1 MIDINDLERL
11 RPCGRLETYSTAR
24 HHLGYYNN
32 VGLTATYNSPT
43 PSSNSLEASIYA
55 ALRHVIAKHPVLSVI
70 PLNEDKSFP
79 NVYFAHLPTIDLTTC
94 VGFRERKAT
103 EPQDGEVDEELDHL
117 LAEEHARNFK
127 DDLGT
132 KPFWRLAVLTSATRM
147 STFTASWTFHHAL
160 SDGASALLFHETLLA
175 AMNSLD
181 PNPETDPIV
190 KPPTRPLPPA
200 FEDLHPLPISWPF
213 FLGTLAKLFLPSVFN
228 KRPEKLWTGNPVP
241 SEIPSPPIFHF
252 RTLVFS
258 AKITQRLLEASREQG
273 VSVTCTL
280 ECLLAA
286 SLFKHLPA
294 GQINQIKFTAPMAM
308 RRFLEDVPPDQITN
322 ALTQYEFTHHRPSTP
337 ATKHGS
343 KIPQNFSWSDAHAVK
358 SAIATQLAKSGTDN
372 PVALF
377 KYVSSMH
384 DYVNGHLGK
393 PRSSSVELS
402 NIGVYK
408 NKTDGGK
415 WQIGRVTFSQC
426 ANPTGAAICVNVV
439 TGGDGCAS
447 VSFCWFDGAV
457 VEELVGKVLE
467 GLREGV
473 DGLIGEDGA

>member
-1 MIDINDLERL
+1 
-11 RPCGRLETYSTAR
+11 
-24 HHLGYYNN
+24 
-32 VGLTATYNSPT
+32 
-43 PSSNSLEASIYA
+43 
-55 ALRHVIAKHPVLSVI
+55 
-70 PLNEDKSFP
+70 
-79 NVYFAHLPTIDLTTC
+79 
-94 VGFRERKAT
+94 
-103 EPQDGEVDEELDHL
+103 
-117 LAEEHARNFK
+117 
-127 DDLGT
+127 
-132 KPFWRLAVLTSATRM
+132 M